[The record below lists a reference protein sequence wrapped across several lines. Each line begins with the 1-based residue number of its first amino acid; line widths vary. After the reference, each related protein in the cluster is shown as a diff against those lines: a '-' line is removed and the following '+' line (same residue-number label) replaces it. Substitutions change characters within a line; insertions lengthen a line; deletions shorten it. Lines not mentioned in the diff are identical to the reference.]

1 MTERLDSNN
10 NSKPSVLVLGQ
21 NLKYSSTQGL
31 ICFATTLLSERI
43 IQGWCSHEKKKKNL
57 KKEEERGQK
66 TSREEK
72 SQQRVKSASFSCC
85 QGRAPSSLHSEIF
98 PTQEK

>member
-43 IQGWCSHEKKKKNL
+43 IQGWCSHEKKKNL